1 VTKLILKKIDVFD
14 LSIFFFIFFF
24 ILLNKKPYERIYVGF
39 VYYFLFYIVLNLEKL
54 LVKFTLKKNFKR
66 YANILCTIIIIFLL
80 RNIKIEP
87 ISDEWSL
94 QNEVT
99 IINIY
104 KNNCD
109 LANNKLDQYKIWIL
123 INFYPKQCYYYYDEK
138 MKINIL
144 SNNKI
149 NSFYKYK

>member
-1 VTKLILKKIDVFD
+1 
-14 LSIFFFIFFF
+14 
-24 ILLNKKPYERIYVGF
+24 
-39 VYYFLFYIVLNLEKL
+39 LNLEKL

-138 MKINIL
+138 MKNAND
-144 SNNKI
+144 SYSEAKI
-149 NSFYKYK
+149 FEKIERLKLVFSFIMIVLVLAITYWVYKLDI